1 MLVSPPRGGIVPRYI
16 LKRLI
21 AGILTLLVLVTLTFA
36 LMHAIPGGPFSPADE
51 RNTPQSVLDKINQ
64 KYGLDKPV
72 LVQYF
77 NYLKAL
83 ASGDLGI
90 SFKQEDTTVNE
101 LVKQGFPVSAKV
113 GAVAVIVA
121 LLVGI
126 PLGIVSA
133 VKRGKWADWAAMI
146 AATIG
151 ISIPSFVLAVLLM
164 YLFSVELRWL
174 PVFGLSSWKHYIL
187 PVTALAVAPIS
198 YIARLTRSSMLE
210 VMRQDYIVTARSKGV
225 RESMVILKHA
235 LKNAIIPV
243 LTYLGPLVAG
253 LLTGSFIVER
263 LFTIPGIG
271 RYFVSSIGDRDYS
284 VILGMTVFFGA
295 FIIISNLIVDIL
307 CAIVDP
313 RMKMEDQ

>member
-1 MLVSPPRGGIVPRYI
+1 MPRYI
-16 LKRLI
+16 LKRLV
-21 AGILTLLVLVTLTFA
+21 AGVLTLLVLVTLTFA

-72 LVQYF
+72 LVQYL
-77 NYLKAL
+77 NYLKDL
-83 ASGDLGI
+83 ATGDLGI

-101 LVKQGFPVSAKV
+101 LVGQGFPVSAKL
-113 GAVAVIVA
+113 GLVAVIVA

-133 VKRGKWADWAAMI
+133 TRRGKWQDWAAMI
-146 AATIG
+146 FATVG

-164 YLFSVELRWL
+164 YLFSVELKWL

-187 PVTALAVAPIS
+187 PVAALAVGPIS
-198 YIARLTRSSMLE
+198 YIARLMRSSMLE
-210 VMRQDYIVTARSKGV
+210 VMRQDFIVTARSKGLS
-225 RESMVILKHA
+225 ESVVVLKHA

-295 FIIISNLIVDIL
+295 FIVISNLIVDVL

>member
-1 MLVSPPRGGIVPRYI
+1 VPRYI
-16 LKRLI
+16 LKRI
-21 AGILTLLVLVTLTFA
+21 VAGLVTLLVLVTITFA
-36 LMHAIPGGPFSPADE
+36 LMHAIPGGPFSPAEE
-51 RNTPQSVLDKINQ
+51 RNTPKSVLDKINK
-64 KYGLDKPV
+64 KYGLDRGV
-72 LVQYF
+72 LVQYAS
-77 NYLKAL
+77 YLESL
-83 ASGDLGI
+83 ARGDLGI

-101 LVKQGFPVSAKV
+101 LVRQGFPASAKL

-121 LLVGI
+121 LLLGI

-133 VKRGKWADWAAMI
+133 IKRGKWADWASMI
-146 AATIG
+146 FATMG

-164 YLFSVELRWL
+164 YLFSVQLRWL
-174 PVFGLSSWKHYIL
+174 PVFGLTSWKHYVL
-187 PVTALAVAPIS
+187 PVTALAVTPIA
-198 YIARLTRSSMLE
+198 YITRLMRSSMLE
-210 VMRQDYIVTARSKGV
+210 VMRQDYIVTARSKGL
-225 RESMVILKHA
+225 RESVVILKHA
-235 LKNAIIPV
+235 LKNAVIPV

-263 LFTIPGIG
+263 IFTIPGIG

>member
-1 MLVSPPRGGIVPRYI
+1 VPRYI
-16 LKRLI
+16 LKRLV
-21 AGILTLLVLVTLTFA
+21 AGVLTLLVLVTLTFA

-72 LVQYF
+72 LVQYL
-77 NYLKAL
+77 NYLKDL
-83 ASGDLGI
+83 ATGDLGI

-101 LVKQGFPVSAKV
+101 LVGQGFPVSAKL
-113 GAVAVIVA
+113 GLVAVIVA

-133 VKRGKWADWAAMI
+133 TRRGKWQDWAAMI
-146 AATIG
+146 FATVG

-164 YLFSVELRWL
+164 YLFSVELKWL

-187 PVTALAVAPIS
+187 PVAALAVGPIS
-198 YIARLTRSSMLE
+198 YIARLMRSSMLE
-210 VMRQDYIVTARSKGV
+210 VMRQDFIVTARSKGLS
-225 RESMVILKHA
+225 ESVVVLKHA

-295 FIIISNLIVDIL
+295 FIVISNLIVDVL